1 MKSNP
6 MLVAFSNADFMSPFL
21 TLETSH
27 PKKFESPKSLRVNE
41 SGICSRS
48 SAYIMRV
55 VCVKVWG
62 NVVTSCAQNDDD
74 ERSLFTPSSSEDIA
88 TVSRHRCSY
97 IEDEEGMSSKSS
109 SRIVW

>member
-6 MLVAFSNADFMSPFL
+6 MRVAFSNAVFMSPFFMSA
-21 TLETSH
+21 TSH
-27 PKKFESPKSLRVNE
+27 PEKFESPKSFRANE
-41 SGICSRS
+41 SGICSRR
-48 SAYIMRV
+48 SACNMRV

-62 NVVTSCAQNDDD
+62 HVVTLND
-74 ERSLFTPSSSEDIA
+74 ERALFTPSSAEDIA

>member
-1 MKSNP
+1 
-6 MLVAFSNADFMSPFL
+6 MSPFL
-21 TLETSH
+21 RLETSH
-27 PKKFESPKSLRVNE
+27 PEKFESPKSLRVNE

-74 ERSLFTPSSSEDIA
+74 ERAMFTPSSEDIA
-88 TVSRHRCSY
+88 TVSRCRCSY